1 VSPLQKQVRK
11 LTEMA
16 IAGDLPEIHKWYQQN
31 RGLSQTTIDFYEKL
45 LKPVM
50 ERVGML
56 WEKNQITVAEEHL
69 ATASIDYLMTQLRY
83 QILHPELLKKS
94 PSILLFCLEG
104 EQHSLGLKMV
114 SDVFREYKWNV
125 KFLGSSV
132 PTEEVIKTINKW
144 EPDAI
149 GISVALS
156 PLLPK
161 LKECLRL
168 IDELEKDF
176 EVFVGG
182 RVVSLYNLED
192 FGVKSV
198 RLCNDLNDI
207 ESIASRCIR
216 NSELVL
222 PEGER

>member
-1 VSPLQKQVRK
+1 MQKQIRK

-16 IAGDLPEIHKWYQQN
+16 IAGDLPEIHKWYREN
-31 RGLSQTTIDFYEKL
+31 PELPVSTIDFYEKI

-50 ERVGML
+50 ESVGSL
-56 WEKNQITVAEEHL
+56 WEKNKITVAEEHL

-83 QILHPELLKKS
+83 QIVHPGQLKKS

-114 SDVFREYKWNV
+114 SDVFRESKWNV

-132 PTEEVIKTINKW
+132 PTEEVIKTIDKW

-149 GISVALS
+149 GISIALS

-161 LKECLRL
+161 LKDCLTQISEVR
-168 IDELEKDF
+168 KD
-176 EVFVGG
+176 VDILVGG

-192 FGVKSV
+192 FGIDNVH
-198 RLCNDLNDI
+198 LCRDLRDI
-207 ESIASRCIR
+207 ESFALNAQNKSQPVL
-216 NSELVL
+216 SE
-222 PEGER
+222 GDS

>member
-1 VSPLQKQVRK
+1 MQKQVRK
-11 LTEMA
+11 LSEMA
-16 IAGDLPEIHKWYQQN
+16 IAGDLPEIHKWYQEN
-31 RGLSQTTIDFYEKL
+31 RDLSHTTIDFYEKI

-50 ERVGML
+50 ERVGLL
-56 WEKNQITVAEEHL
+56 WEKNEITVAEEHL

-83 QILHPELLKKS
+83 QLLHPELLKKS

-132 PTEEVIKTINKW
+132 PTEEVIKTIDKW

-149 GISVALS
+149 GISVSLS

-161 LKECLRL
+161 LKICLNM
-168 IDELEKDF
+168 IDALDKDIPIL
-176 EVFVGG
+176 VGG

-192 FGVKSV
+192 FGVENV
-198 RLCNDLNDI
+198 LLCNDLRDI
-207 ESIASRCIR
+207 ESFALSTPGKTE
-216 NSELVL
+216 SAL
-222 PEGER
+222 PEGGVS

>member
-1 VSPLQKQVRK
+1 MQKQVRK
-11 LTEMA
+11 LTELA
-16 IAGDLPEIHKWYQQN
+16 VNGDLPEIHKWYQEN
-31 RGLSQTTIDFYEKL
+31 RELTIKTIDFYEKI

-50 ERVGML
+50 ERVGSL
-56 WEKNQITVAEEHL
+56 WEKNLITVAEEHL

-83 QILHPELLKKS
+83 QLLHPELLKSS

-132 PTEEVIKTINKW
+132 PTEEVIKTIDKW

-149 GISVALS
+149 GISVSLS

-161 LKECLRL
+161 LKECISL
-168 IDELEKDF
+168 IDALERDID
-176 EVFVGG
+176 VFVGG
-182 RVVSLYNLED
+182 RVVSLYNLEELGID
-192 FGVKSV
+192 NIH
-198 RLCNDLNDI
+198 LCNDLNDI
-207 ESIASRCIR
+207 EAIASKNARK
-216 NSELVL
+216 SEPVL
-222 PEGER
+222 PKGER

>member
-1 VSPLQKQVRK
+1 LQKQVRK

-16 IAGDLPEIHKWYQQN
+16 IAGDLPEIHKWYQENSDQS
-31 RGLSQTTIDFYEKL
+31 LTTIDLYEKI

-50 ERVGML
+50 ERVGIL

-83 QILHPELLKKS
+83 QLLHPEFLKNA

-104 EQHSLGLKMV
+104 ERHSLGLKMV

-132 PTEEVIKTINKW
+132 PTEEVIKTIDKW

-161 LKECLRL
+161 LKECLKM
-168 IDELEKDF
+168 IDDLDKNIDIL
-176 EVFVGG
+176 VGG
-182 RVVSLYNLED
+182 RVVSFYNLEE
-192 FGVKSV
+192 FGIENVH
-198 RLCNDLNDI
+198 LCSDLKDI
-207 ESIASRCIR
+207 ESLALNGLKKSQAI
-216 NSELVL
+216 L
-222 PEGER
+222 PEGGIS

>member
-1 VSPLQKQVRK
+1 MQIQVRK

-16 IAGDLPEIHKWYQQN
+16 IAGDLPEIHKWYQEN
-31 RGLSQTTIDFYEKL
+31 RELSLTTIEFYEKL

-50 ERVGML
+50 ENVGSL
-56 WEKNQITVAEEHL
+56 WEKNKITVAEEHL

-83 QILHPELLKKS
+83 QIIHPNLLQNS

-114 SDVFREYKWNV
+114 SDVFRENKWNV

-132 PTEEVIKTINKW
+132 PTEEVMKSLDKW
-144 EPDAI
+144 QPDAI

-161 LKECLRL
+161 LNECLTQ
-168 IDELEKDF
+168 IDSLGRDIEIL
-176 EVFVGG
+176 VGG
-182 RVVSLYNLED
+182 RVASLYNLED
-192 FGVKSV
+192 FGIKNTNVHI
-198 RLCNDLNDI
+198 CTDLRDI
-207 ESIASRCIR
+207 ESFALNVFNKSKSVI
-216 NSELVL
+216 SE
-222 PEGER
+222 GDH

>member
-1 VSPLQKQVRK
+1 LQRKVRE

-16 IAGDLPEIHKWYQQN
+16 IAGDLPEIHKWYQEN
-31 RGLSQTTIDFYEKL
+31 RELSLTTIDFYEKM

-50 ERVGML
+50 ERVGIL
-56 WEKNQITVAEEHL
+56 WEKNTITVAEEHL

-83 QILHPELLKKS
+83 QLLHPELLKKA

-156 PLLPK
+156 PLLPR
-161 LKECLRL
+161 LKECLKMIAELDRN
-168 IDELEKDF
+168 IDIL
-176 EVFVGG
+176 VGG

-192 FGVKSV
+192 FGIEKVH
-198 RLCNDLNDI
+198 LCNDLKDI
-207 ESIASRCIR
+207 ESFALTGLKR
-216 NSELVL
+216 SESVL
-222 PEGER
+222 PEGGL